1 LKRSTI
7 ERCARAPAACAALAL
22 LGLAPATMAAG
33 ALRDDPEARPY
44 VAFTEDFAAT
54 CVQRQGVQILVK
66 STHPTRPLQLWLERF
81 HMGTGTGDRSRSLL
95 KPGEEPQ
102 PLGCS
107 RTLSGEQEWRI
118 VRVVFAE

>member
-1 LKRSTI
+1 MVGRLACVLATCGAVASMGV
-7 ERCARAPAACAALAL
+7 APAAI
-22 LGLAPATMAAG
+22 AAG